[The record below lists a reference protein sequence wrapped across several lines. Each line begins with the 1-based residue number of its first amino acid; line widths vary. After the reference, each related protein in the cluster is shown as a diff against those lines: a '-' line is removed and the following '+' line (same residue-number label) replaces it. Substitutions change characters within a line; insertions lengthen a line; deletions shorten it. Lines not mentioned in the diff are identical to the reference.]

1 MSHAK
6 VMAGTMQDLVV
17 SKCLYRWYDCNA
29 KPLQRLQVGRSE
41 GAIPHE
47 GVHGRRHQERPREVP
62 RSELQGAPC
71 S

>member
-41 GAIPHE
+41 GGYPT
-47 GVHGRRHQERPREVP
+47 
-62 RSELQGAPC
+62 
-71 S
+71 